1 MSRRRF
7 DRLLRLAV
15 FVLDSCV
22 IMLTFLL
29 AYHLRASLGRLN
41 DPATLNQLLLQIMP
55 LATAL
60 WVAAIA
66 ARVCRTGT
74 PESFWR
80 PWPTAPTSSRR

>member
-41 DPATLNQLLLQIMP
+41 DPATLNQLLQNP
-55 LATAL
+55 
-60 WVAAIA
+60 
-66 ARVCRTGT
+66 
-74 PESFWR
+74 
-80 PWPTAPTSSRR
+80 